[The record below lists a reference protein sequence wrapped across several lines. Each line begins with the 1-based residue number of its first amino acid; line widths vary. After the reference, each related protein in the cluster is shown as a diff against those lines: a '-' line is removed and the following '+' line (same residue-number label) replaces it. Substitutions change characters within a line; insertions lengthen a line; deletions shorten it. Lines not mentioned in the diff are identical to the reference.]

1 MQTAVSICSFSVED
15 IRMPNERKKGESSV
29 VAVKLKWRCPQ
40 EDLPVPA
47 KRKPKHIFMLFN
59 GFIFGERTEV
69 CGQSRADRETLL

>member
-1 MQTAVSICSFSVED
+1 M
-15 IRMPNERKKGESSV
+15 

-59 GFIFGERTEV
+59 GFLLGERF
-69 CGQSRADRETLL
+69 LM